1 MHKQRLAGH
10 AWPRQGLVPPPMAQT
25 IPRDCSW
32 TRSFPCVQ
40 AAAERGWWAQ
50 TLGTHWF
57 QNGAW
62 GDALWTGSQ
71 SDEARS
77 DAQGLIAVCQPSALP
92 QLPRSGLMLSWDL
105 LSVAGQLKLHGA
117 ASSLTFLCCYCLAK
131 AEALF
136 WSKKNLKSLDGFFS
150 CWGRWECW
158 DRQ

>member
-1 MHKQRLAGH
+1 MLGQGKAWCPLPWLRPFPGTAHGHGASPACRLQQKEADEPRHWEHTDFRMGLGEMLCELGVNLMKHGVMHRVWLH
-10 AWPRQGLVPPPMAQT
+10 
-25 IPRDCSW
+25 S
-32 TRSFPCVQ
+32 
-40 AAAERGWWAQ
+40 
-50 TLGTHWF
+50 
-57 QNGAW
+57 
-62 GDALWTGSQ
+62 
-71 SDEARS
+71 
-77 DAQGLIAVCQPSALP
+77 VCQPPALP

-117 ASSLTFLCCYCLAK
+117 ASSRTFLCCYCLAK